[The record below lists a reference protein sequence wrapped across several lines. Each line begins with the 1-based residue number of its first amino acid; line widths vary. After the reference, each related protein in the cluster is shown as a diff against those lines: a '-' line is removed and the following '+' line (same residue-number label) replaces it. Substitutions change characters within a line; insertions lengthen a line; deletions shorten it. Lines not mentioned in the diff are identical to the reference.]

1 MEYMIF
7 KNGFYL
13 VGKSRDILQFL
24 KQKARLYK
32 TISEMLTMELKLVFQ
47 QKQSPRQPAV
57 RKNSGSFS

>member
-32 TISEMLTMELKLVFQ
+32 TISEMLTMEL
-47 QKQSPRQPAV
+47 
-57 RKNSGSFS
+57 N